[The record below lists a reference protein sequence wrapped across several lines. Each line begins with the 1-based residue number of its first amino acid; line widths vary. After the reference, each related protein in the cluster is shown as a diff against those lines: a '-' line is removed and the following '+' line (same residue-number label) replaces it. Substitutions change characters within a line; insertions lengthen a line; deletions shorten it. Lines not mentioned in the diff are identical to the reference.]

1 MTLDDIN
8 IEDMHLHIFND
19 NSNPEPKRES
29 FDSYSRAARAY
40 GEWNDGGSWELRGAV
55 ADDLAV
61 AAAIE
66 VYIDHGS
73 DELARAAVIEAIVR
87 KYPQIPVIV
96 ANYITEQ
103 AVFVARGCATPT
115 QED

>member
-1 MTLDDIN
+1 MNPDDIN

-19 NSNPEPKRES
+19 NPEPKRES
-29 FDSYSRAARAY
+29 FDAYSRAARAY
-40 GEWNDGGSWELRGAV
+40 GEWNDGGSWELRGV
-55 ADDLAV
+55 IADDLAV
-61 AAAIE
+61 EAAIE
-66 VYIDHGS
+66 VYVDGGG

-87 KYPQIPVIV
+87 KYPKIPVIV

-103 AVFVARGCATPT
+103 ATHVARGCALPT